1 MATTWAG
8 KTVLITGASRG
19 IGRACAE
26 RFAEQGANLVLAS
39 RSHEGLTATQN
50 SLPKGN
56 RVLIVPTD
64 VTDPF
69 QIKNLFQKVKEEFG
83 QLDVLINNAG
93 RGMSGSVEKIDLK
106 KIEFLFR
113 LNFFAPLW
121 CIQEAVPVMKEQEAG
136 HIINISSIA
145 GKRGVPFY
153 GAYCASKAALN
164 GLTESLRVELK
175 NTNIKVILVCPAG
188 TETNFYTDGLSST
201 PDDFKL
207 PKSNLMTTKQVSTDI
222 LNALNQEK
230 GEVIIGGKGRI
241 LVFLNKIS
249 FSLVDF
255 LLGKVF
261 KIS

>member
-1 MATTWAG
+1 MATTWVG

-93 RGMSGSVEKIDLK
+93 CMV
-106 KIEFLFR
+106 
-113 LNFFAPLW
+113 
-121 CIQEAVPVMKEQEAG
+121 
-136 HIINISSIA
+136 
-145 GKRGVPFY
+145 
-153 GAYCASKAALN
+153 
-164 GLTESLRVELK
+164 
-175 NTNIKVILVCPAG
+175 NTREV
-188 TETNFYTDGLSST
+188 TDDGLEKNFATSQVLGT
-201 PDDFKL
+201 HYDFKTI
-207 PKSNLMTTKQVSTDI
+207 N
-222 LNALNQEK
+222 
-230 GEVIIGGKGRI
+230 
-241 LVFLNKIS
+241 
-249 FSLVDF
+249 
-255 LLGKVF
+255 
-261 KIS
+261 